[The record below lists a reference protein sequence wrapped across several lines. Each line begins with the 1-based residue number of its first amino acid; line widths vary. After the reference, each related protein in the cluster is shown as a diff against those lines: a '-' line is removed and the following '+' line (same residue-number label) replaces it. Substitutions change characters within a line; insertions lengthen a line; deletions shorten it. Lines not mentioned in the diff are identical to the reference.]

1 MMYKKRGGEYL
12 VTTLFQLQIR
22 LQPSTILEKPMM
34 NRNARQVTDFVN
46 DELHKKMLLV
56 GLNGILKKVHIIPN
70 LKMESD
76 DRVAIIVKDISEK
89 IKVKLQR
96 FVVNYFD
103 SNAEIQRGVYNVLT
117 IAQAKGLEFEKVVV
131 VKENMT
137 RNEFYVACTRAI
149 QELYVL

>member
-89 IKVKLQR
+89 IR
-96 FVVNYFD
+96 PYEAVVY
-103 SNAEIQRGVYNVLT
+103 LT
-117 IAQAKGLEFEKVVV
+117 K
-131 VKENMT
+131 
-137 RNEFYVACTRAI
+137 
-149 QELYVL
+149 

>member
-1 MMYKKRGGEYL
+1 
-12 VTTLFQLQIR
+12 
-22 LQPSTILEKPMM
+22 MM
-34 NRNARQVTDFVN
+34 NRNARQITDFVN
-46 DELHKKMLLV
+46 DELHKKMLTV
-56 GLNGILKKVHIIPN
+56 GLHIIPN